1 MKNLKVTGIT
11 FEKDPLVY
19 VSPIHKENPLIP
31 FIDYTFYKYAVK
43 YSGKKT
49 TAKVIWTEGIYDT
62 VVVSQGVAEKLKLR
76 AGDEV
81 SLKLTF
87 FGKPDDDYLV
97 LYEKNHKKFVK
108 YFEQQSLDDKKK
120 VIKEL
125 LEQDFVNEKIVEW
138 LDKNYSGL
146 IREVGLE

>member
-31 FIDYTFYKYAVK
+31 FIDYSFYKYAVK

-49 TAKVIWTEGIYDT
+49 VAKVIWTEGIYDT
-62 VVVSQGVAEKLKLR
+62 VVVSQGIAEKLKLQ
-76 AGDEV
+76 AGDEI

-87 FGKPDDDYLV
+87 FGKPDDDYLT
-97 LYEKNHKKFVK
+97 LYKKKPRKFIK
-108 YFEQQSLDDKKK
+108 YFSEQSDTDKKK
-120 VIKEL
+120 ILKEL
-125 LEQDFVNEKIVEW
+125 LEQDFVNEEVISY
-138 LDKNYSGL
+138 LDKHESKL
-146 IREVGLE
+146 IKEVGLE